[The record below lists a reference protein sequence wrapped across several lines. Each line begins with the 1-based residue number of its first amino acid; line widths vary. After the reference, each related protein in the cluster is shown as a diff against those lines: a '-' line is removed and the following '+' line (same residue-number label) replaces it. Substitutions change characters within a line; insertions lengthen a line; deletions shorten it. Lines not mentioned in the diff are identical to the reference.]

1 MGRRHWYL
9 AALAVAVATPL
20 AFVIARAHGPS
31 SLVQTASC
39 NMSGY
44 KATDGL
50 TAAADADGLTLTWVG
65 ERGSDLRMR
74 LAVDSGKPIVR
85 ELAIRPRGGQWATL
99 GRNLS
104 PEFGVTTGRRRIG
117 FDQLNP
123 YREMGTPLTR
133 ELIEREKWSAF
144 WDAPLEV
151 PGRAL
156 PPNTPD
162 AAQVNTLLDL
172 PRKPEEIKRA
182 TALYQTSGCDVKTDG
197 ARIEVSYPGLTLGVF
212 SGRLQFTVY
221 KGTNLVRQEAIAKTD
236 EPSVAYKY
244 EAGLKGFSTDTQRV
258 RWRDTGGDWQKYEFG
273 GTPNKSLVALRARNR
288 IATVEG
294 PGGSVAVFPPPHKFF
309 FSRETEINLGYVWY
323 RKDSDRSFSVGVRH
337 ADREERFRPIGVQ
350 KDWVNARVNQAEA
363 FVGGNFALYN
373 APPGSM
379 QRMAVFYY
387 VSAEQAP
394 GAQDAALRFTHNDQW
409 TPIPGYVTMTTHY
422 HSPFTMELFDQDNMD
437 HQAEWIPAIRARGAQ
452 IVMMSDFHAD
462 GHMTDEGPVRLKEL
476 KGFYEAAQRF
486 SDKDFTILYL
496 EEPHQWMGYHWN
508 VFFPKPVYWIQSRK
522 EGQPFV
528 TNDPQLG
535 KVYRVGSRVDAMDL
549 VKAENGI
556 IWMAHQRTK
565 NTSGYPD
572 ALKDTDYFKTDAFIG
587 GEYRMNVPTDLSQ
600 KEMCEMVC
608 FDAMDSMNNWSAN
621 KGLQAKFIVGATDT
635 YMKYPE
641 DDVYSTEPVNYVKL
655 DHVPHHNQGWADLS
669 RALRAGQFFVT
680 TGEVLIKQWN
690 VEGTGSRRTI
700 VADLDW
706 TFPLDFIEVVWGNGE
721 KTGRQ
726 IISAS
731 DLQAFGTKHFSIP
744 FDASG
749 KDWVRISAWDVAA
762 NGAFTQPVRLSRTV
776 APTAA
781 AR

>member
-9 AALAVAVATPL
+9 VAVAVAVATPL
-20 AFVIARAHGPS
+20 AIVIARAHGSS
-31 SLVQTASC
+31 SLVQASSC

-50 TAAADADGLTLTWVG
+50 TATAAADGLALTWVG
-65 ERGSDLRMR
+65 ERGADLRMR
-74 LAVDSGKPIVR
+74 LAVDNGQPIVR

-104 PEFGVTTGRRRIG
+104 PEFDVTTGRRRIG

-133 ELIEREKWSAF
+133 ELVEREKWSAF

-151 PGRAL
+151 PGRVIPA
-156 PPNTPD
+156 NTPD
-162 AAQVNTLLDL
+162 AARLNTLLDL

-182 TALYQTSGCDVKTDG
+182 TAVYQTSGCDVKTDG

-273 GTPNKSLVALRARNR
+273 GTPNRSLVALRARNR

-294 PGGSVAVFPPPHKFF
+294 TGGSIAVFPPPHKFF
-309 FSRETEINLGYVWY
+309 FSREVEINLGYVWY

-350 KDWVNARVNQAEA
+350 KDWVNARINQAEA

-409 TPIPGYVTMTTHY
+409 TPVPGYVTMTTHY

-437 HQAEWIPAIRARGAQ
+437 HQAEWIPAIRARGVQ

-528 TNDPQLG
+528 TSDPQLG
-535 KVYRVGSRVDAMDL
+535 KVYRVGSRADAMDL
-549 VKAENGI
+549 LKAENGI
-556 IWMAHQRTK
+556 VWMAHQRTK

-669 RALRAGQFFVT
+669 RALRSGQFFVT

-690 VEGTGSRRTI
+690 VEGSGNQRTI
-700 VADLDW
+700 AADL
-706 TFPLDFIEVVWGNGE
+706 E
-721 KTGRQ
+721 
-726 IISAS
+726 
-731 DLQAFGTKHFSIP
+731 
-744 FDASG
+744 
-749 KDWVRISAWDVAA
+749 
-762 NGAFTQPVRLSRTV
+762 
-776 APTAA
+776 
-781 AR
+781 